1 MFPSTKKIHHL
12 QHDSPNSHK
21 HTPIHEPLLGEL
33 NERRHLHS
41 EQLTLSILVVTWNL
55 MGTMP
60 LVDQAQELFTSERTN
75 HDLVVV
81 GNC

>member
-1 MFPSTKKIHHL
+1 
-12 QHDSPNSHK
+12 
-21 HTPIHEPLLGEL
+21 
-33 NERRHLHS
+33 
-41 EQLTLSILVVTWNL
+41 